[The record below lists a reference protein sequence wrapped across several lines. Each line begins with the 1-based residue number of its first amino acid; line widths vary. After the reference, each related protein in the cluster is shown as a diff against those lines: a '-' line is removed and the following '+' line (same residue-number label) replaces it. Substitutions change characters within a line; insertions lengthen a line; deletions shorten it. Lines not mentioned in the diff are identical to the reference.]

1 MIVDASVSLKWL
13 IEEELS
19 AAARLLL
26 HREDLAAP
34 DIIDLE
40 VANALTRKVRERT
53 LSPNDA
59 QLLRVGHARAPVLRM
74 DWRPLQ
80 TEAFDLSLRL
90 RAGLADCLYLTAAIR
105 GSDLVVTSDKR
116 FANAV
121 RSDSRLHP
129 HVWVLGEPERT

>member
-13 IEEELS
+13 IEEELT
-19 AAARLLL
+19 APARLLIG
-26 HREDLAAP
+26 RSDLMAP

-53 LSPNDA
+53 LSPDDA
-59 QLLRVGHARAPVLRM
+59 RRLRTAHARMPVLRL

-80 TEAFDLSLRL
+80 VEAFDLSLLL
-90 RAGLADCLYLTAAIR
+90 RTGLADCLYLAAAI
-105 GSDLVVTSDKR
+105 SADDAVVTSDKR

-121 RSDSRLHP
+121 RSNPQHSRRIR
-129 HVWVLGEPERT
+129 VLGEPNN